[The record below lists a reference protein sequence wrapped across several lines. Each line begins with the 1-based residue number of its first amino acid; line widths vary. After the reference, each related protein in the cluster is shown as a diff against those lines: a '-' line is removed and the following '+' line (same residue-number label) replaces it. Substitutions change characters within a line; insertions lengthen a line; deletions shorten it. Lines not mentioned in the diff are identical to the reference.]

1 MKNCKWINSPTS
13 VGRHPSRP
21 LPARASRPSPAFTL
35 IELLVVIAI
44 IAILAAMLLPVLAR
58 AKEKARQI
66 SCLNNLR
73 QFGLAQKLYSG
84 DYNGAFPNRGGTT
97 QQPARWPQQLYDN
110 YGRNVKM
117 LLCPTE
123 KAANPATLQTDVQDY
138 PADSAP
144 RSYLINGFN
153 DFYSHALN
161 ISSANWGAL
170 EAAMPVTTPIK
181 EQNVV
186 HPTDTVVLGEKKSDA
201 PDYYMDIYENG
212 GNDTTGIAEQSRH
225 NSRGEDT
232 LTGGSNYTF
241 ADGSA
246 RFIKVPQ
253 AFNPLNMWC
262 NSDLDRAAN
271 AFSY

>member
-84 DYNGAFPNRGGTT
+84 GLNSAFPIAAAPPSNPPAGRSNCTT
-97 QQPARWPQQLYDN
+97 ITA
-110 YGRNVKM
+110 NVKM

-123 KAANPATLQTDVQDY
+123 KAANP
-138 PADSAP
+138 PP
-144 RSYLINGFN
+144 C
-153 DFYSHALN
+153 
-161 ISSANWGAL
+161 
-170 EAAMPVTTPIK
+170 K
-181 EQNVV
+181 
-186 HPTDTVVLGEKKSDA
+186 PT
-201 PDYYMDIYENG
+201 
-212 GNDTTGIAEQSRH
+212 SRIT
-225 NSRGEDT
+225 RR
-232 LTGGSNYTF
+232 L
-241 ADGSA
+241 
-246 RFIKVPQ
+246 
-253 AFNPLNMWC
+253 
-262 NSDLDRAAN
+262 RAAQL
-271 AFSY
+271 SHQRVQ